1 MPIIVAIAAI
11 TTIGWWLVDG
21 DLVAAI
27 ITGATVLIIACPCAL
42 GLATPRQLSLEREPR
57 HKPVVNAHSKY
68 GSTKSTSRDS
78 VVESATAFER
88 RPGLGIAATVAG
100 RKIEVGNRRLMRE
113 ARVDTTG
120 LDARATELE
129 SLGRTV
135 IWVGEVG
142 QSARLLGIIALGDKV
157 RPQSATTIREL
168 QALGIQTFM
177 LTGDNTRSANVIA
190 KQLGMAEVIVEVL
203 PDDKAN
209 VVAELKGTGKAVA
222 KIGDG
227 VNDAPALAAAD
238 VGFAMGSG
246 SDIAMETA
254 AVTLMRS
261 DPMLIVDAISISKA
275 TYRKIRQNLLWA
287 FLYNTA
293 GVPLAAFGLFAP
305 VMAGAAMALSS
316 VSVVMNALLL
326 KRWRPGEN

>member
-1 MPIIVAIAAI
+1 
-11 TTIGWWLVDG
+11 
-21 DLVAAI
+21 
-27 ITGATVLIIACPCAL
+27 
-42 GLATPRQLSLEREPR
+42 
-57 HKPVVNAHSKY
+57 
-68 GSTKSTSRDS
+68 
-78 VVESATAFER
+78 
-88 RPGLGIAATVAG
+88 
-100 RKIEVGNRRLMRE
+100 
-113 ARVDTTG
+113 
-120 LDARATELE
+120 
-129 SLGRTV
+129 
-135 IWVGEVG
+135 
-142 QSARLLGIIALGDKV
+142 
-157 RPQSATTIREL
+157 
-168 QALGIQTFM
+168 M

-209 VVAELKGTGKAVA
+209 VVAELKGTGKTVA

-293 GVPLAAFGLFAP
+293 GVRLAAFGLFAP

>member
-1 MPIIVAIAAI
+1 
-11 TTIGWWLVDG
+11 
-21 DLVAAI
+21 
-27 ITGATVLIIACPCAL
+27 
-42 GLATPRQLSLEREPR
+42 
-57 HKPVVNAHSKY
+57 
-68 GSTKSTSRDS
+68 
-78 VVESATAFER
+78 
-88 RPGLGIAATVAG
+88 
-100 RKIEVGNRRLMRE
+100 
-113 ARVDTTG
+113 
-120 LDARATELE
+120 
-129 SLGRTV
+129 
-135 IWVGEVG
+135 
-142 QSARLLGIIALGDKV
+142 
-157 RPQSATTIREL
+157 
-168 QALGIQTFM
+168 M

-209 VVAELKGTGKAVA
+209 VVAELKGTGKTVA

-293 GVPLAAFGLFAP
+293 GVRLAAFGLFAP

-316 VSVVMNALLL
+316 VSV
-326 KRWRPGEN
+326 